1 MRRVCLVVAVLL
13 AWVGWPQLLTA
24 QVQRIALFPFAIFS
38 DEDLSALREP
48 LMTMLS
54 NSLKQQ
60 GFQPVSAI
68 EELEGKPPTGD
79 AQVRQIGGE
88 LGGSYA
94 LYGSLTKI
102 GEQISLDARLVDV
115 ANIRATYPIYV
126 TKIGLENLA
135 GAVAEL
141 TREVGIRILQKKKI
155 YQIVITGNR
164 RIEDEAIKLVI
175 KSRSGDL
182 YEPARLREDLTGIY
196 RMGYFTDVRVEG
208 EETPQGEVVT
218 FVVTEKPTVERVDIS
233 GADVVSDKD
242 IRTALGTK
250 PYSILQESTLTQDE
264 EKIRGLYRD
273 KGYYNAEVS
282 HSLEPLKENTVVVK
296 FSIVENNKLYIKTI
310 TFSGNQAYSDS
321 ELKDVI
327 KTSEK
332 GFFFW
337 FTESGILKKEQLEVD
352 VDRLMA
358 FYHTRGYMEAKVG
371 SPKITNDERGIYLDF
386 PVSEGLRY
394 RVGKVELTGDDPN
407 PEQQLVTSLRLGK
420 EEYFNREALVRDL
433 EKITNYY
440 TDRGYAFA
448 EVAPKIDK
456 NPEQPVVNVAYEV
469 RRGELV
475 DFGRIS
481 ISGNT
486 KTRDKV
492 IRRELEI
499 VEGSRYDKASLQ
511 RSSENLKRLDYFES
525 VDMDTA
531 KGEPS
536 KGETSKEMNVNVKVK
551 EKSTS
556 FASIG
561 AGYSSADQAF
571 ILGQIAERNLGGRGQ
586 RLAFQGQIGGRS
598 SRFSLGFTDP
608 WLFDTPLSMSA
619 ELYNWTQQY
628 TDYTKESWGG
638 RLTFSYPVWA
648 YTRIYLGYL
657 YDHAKVMDV
666 DEDASTIIKDQEGII
681 RTSQVSTTL
690 RRDTKDHAFLTT
702 KGSDNA
708 LTVDYAGEVL
718 GGDAAYYRVVGNS
731 SWYFPLG
738 WKLVGF
744 LHGKAGYVD
753 ELPGGILPI
762 YERFFLGGM
771 NSLRGY
777 AAGKVGPRDP
787 ATGDYLGG
795 NKMALFNAELLFPIA
810 EEQGIRGVLFFD
822 AGNAFYNGDPIKIT
836 DFQADVGPE
845 LRWYSPLGPLR
856 LAWGYALN
864 PKSYQDSYKWQ
875 FSMGIFF

>member
-1 MRRVCLVVAVLL
+1 MRRVCLVIAVMI
-13 AWVGWPQLLTA
+13 AWVSWPQPLKA
-24 QVQRIALFPFAIFS
+24 QVQRIVVFPFAIFS
-38 DEDLSALREP
+38 KEDLSALREP
-48 LMTMLS
+48 LMTMLT
-54 NSLKQQ
+54 NSLRQQ
-60 GFQPVSAI
+60 GFQPVSAA
-68 EELEGKPPTGD
+68 EELGGKPPTGD
-79 AQVRQIGGE
+79 AQVRQAGGE
-88 LGGSYA
+88 MGGSYA

-115 ANIRATYPIYV
+115 ANIRATYPIYI
-126 TKIGLENLA
+126 TKTGLENLA
-135 GAVAEL
+135 SAVADL
-141 TREVGIRILQKKKI
+141 VKEVGIRILQKKKI
-155 YQIVITGNR
+155 YQIVITGNK
-164 RIEDEAIKLVI
+164 RIEDEAIKLAI
-175 KSRSGDL
+175 KSKPGEL
-182 YEPARLREDLTGIY
+182 YEPARFREDLTSIY

-233 GADVVSDKD
+233 GADVISDKD

-264 EKIRGLYRD
+264 EKIKGLYRD

-282 HSLEPLKENTVVVK
+282 YSAEPLQQNTVVVK
-296 FSIVENNKLYIKTI
+296 FAIVEHSKLYIKTI
-310 TFSGNQAYSDS
+310 TFSGNQAFPDS

-337 FTESGILKKEQLEVD
+337 LTESGILKKEQLEVD

-371 SPKITNDERGIYLDF
+371 TPKITNDERGIYLDF
-386 PVSEGLRY
+386 PIAEGLRY
-394 RVGKVELTGDDPN
+394 RVGTVEVTGDDPS
-407 PEQQLVTSLRLGK
+407 PDQKLTTSLRLGK
-420 EEYFNREALVRDL
+420 EEYFNREALVKDL
-433 EKITNYY
+433 ETITSYY

-456 NPEQPVVNVAYEV
+456 NTEQLVVNVAYEV
-469 RRGELV
+469 HRGELV

-499 VEGSRYDKASLQ
+499 VEGSRYDKARLQ
-511 RSSENLKRLDYFES
+511 RSTENLKRLDYFES
-525 VDMDTA
+525 VDMDT
-531 KGEPS
+531 S

-586 RLAFQGQIGGRS
+586 RLAFQGQLGGRS
-598 SRFSLGFTDP
+598 SRFSLGFTEP
-608 WLFDTPLSMSA
+608 WLFDTPLSMNV
-619 ELYNWTQQY
+619 ELYKWTQQY
-628 TDYTKESWGG
+628 PDYDRDSYGG
-638 RLTFSYPVWA
+638 KLGFGYPVWA
-648 YTRIYLGYL
+648 YTRLYLGYL
-657 YDHAKVMDV
+657 YDHAKVSNV
-666 DEDASTIIKDQEGII
+666 SEDASSAIEDQEGII
-681 RTSQVSTTL
+681 ITSQVSTTL
-690 RRDTKDHAFLTT
+690 RRDTRDHAFLTT

-708 LTVDYAGEVL
+708 LTSDYAGEIL
-718 GGDAAYYRVVGNS
+718 GGDAAYWRIVANS
-731 SWYFPLG
+731 SWYFPLV

-762 YERFFLGGM
+762 YERFFLGGI

-777 AAGKVGPRDP
+777 TSGKVGPRDP
-787 ATGDYLGG
+787 ETGDYLGG
-795 NKMALFNAELLFPIA
+795 NKMALFNAELLFPIV
-810 EEQGIRGVLFFD
+810 EDQGIRGVLFYD
-822 AGNAFYNGDPIKIT
+822 AGNAFNNGDPIKISE
-836 DFQADVGPE
+836 FQTDVGVG

-856 LAWGYALN
+856 LEWGYALN
-864 PKSYQDSYKWQ
+864 PKSYQDNYKWQ

>member
-1 MRRVCLVVAVLL
+1 MAVMI
-13 AWVGWPQLLTA
+13 AWVSWSQPLNA
-24 QVQRIALFPFAIFS
+24 QVQRIAVFPFAILS
-38 DEDLSALREP
+38 EEDLSALREP
-48 LMTMLS
+48 LMTMLT

-60 GFQPVSAI
+60 GFQPVSAV
-68 EELEGKPPTGD
+68 EELQGRPPTGD
-79 AQVRQIGGE
+79 AQVRQVGGE

-102 GEQISLDARLVDV
+102 GEQISLDARVVDV

-126 TKIGLENLA
+126 TKTGLENLA
-135 GAVAEL
+135 SAVADL
-141 TREVGIRILQKKKI
+141 VREVGIRILQKKKI

-175 KSRSGDL
+175 KSKSGDL

-233 GADVVSDKD
+233 GADVISEKD
-242 IRTALGTK
+242 VRTALGTK
-250 PYSILQESTLTQDE
+250 PFSILQESTLTQDD

-282 HSLEPLKENTVVVK
+282 HSLEPLKENTVAVR
-296 FSIVENNKLYIKTI
+296 FSIVEHDKLYIKTI
-310 TFSGNQAYSDS
+310 TFSGNQAFSDS

-327 KTSEK
+327 KTAEK
-332 GFFFW
+332 GFFYW

-394 RVGKVELTGDDPN
+394 RVGKVELTGDDPS
-407 PEQQLVTSLRLGK
+407 PDAKLVTSLRLSK
-420 EEYFNREALVRDL
+420 EEYFNREALVKDL
-433 EKITNYY
+433 ESVTSYY

-448 EVAPKIDK
+448 EVVPKIDK

-469 RRGELV
+469 HRGELV

-525 VDMDTA
+525 VDMDT
-531 KGEPS
+531 S
-536 KGETSKEMNVNVKVK
+536 KGETPKDMNVNVKVK

-586 RLAFQGQIGGRS
+586 RLGFQGQVGGKS
-598 SRFSLGFTDP
+598 SRFSVGFTDP
-608 WLFDTPLSMSA
+608 WLFDTPLSMSV

-628 TDYTKESWGG
+628 PDYNRDSWGG
-638 RLTFSYPVWA
+638 RLGFSYPVWA
-648 YTRIYLGYL
+648 YTRLYLSYG
-657 YDHAKVMDV
+657 YDHAKVTDV
-666 DEDASTIIKDQEGII
+666 ADDASSIIKDQEGII

-690 RRDTKDHAFLTT
+690 RRDTRDHPFLTT

-708 LTVDYAGEVL
+708 LTTDYAGGIL
-718 GGDAAYYRVVGNS
+718 GGDAAYWRVVANS
-731 SWYFPLG
+731 SWYFPLV

-753 ELPGGILPI
+753 ELPDGILPI
-762 YERFFLGGM
+762 YERFFLGGI

-777 AAGKVGPRDP
+777 SSGKVGPRDP
-787 ATGDYLGG
+787 ATGDYIGG
-795 NKMALFNAELLFPIA
+795 DKMALFNAELLFPLL
-810 EEQGIRGVLFFD
+810 EEQGIRGVLFYD
-822 AGNAFYNGDPIKIT
+822 AGNAFNNGVPIRIT
-836 DFQADVGPE
+836 DFQTDVGAGI
-845 LRWYSPLGPLR
+845 RWYSPLGPLR
-856 LAWGYALN
+856 LEWGYALN
-864 PKSYQDSYKWQ
+864 PKSYQDNYKVQ

>member
-1 MRRVCLVVAVLL
+1 MRRVGLVVAVLIV
-13 AWVGWPQLLTA
+13 WMSWPQPLKA
-24 QVQRIALFPFAIFS
+24 QVQRIAVFPFAIFS
-38 DEDLSALREP
+38 EEDLGALREP
-48 LMTMLS
+48 LMTMLN
-54 NSLKQQ
+54 NSLRQQ
-60 GFQPVSAI
+60 GLQPVSAI
-68 EELEGKPPTGD
+68 EELEGRPPAGD
-79 AQVRQIGGE
+79 AQVRQVGGE

-126 TKIGLENLA
+126 TKTGLENLA
-135 GAVAEL
+135 SAVADL
-141 TREVGIRILQKKKI
+141 VREVGIRILQKKKI
-155 YQIVITGNR
+155 HQIVITGNR

-175 KSRSGDL
+175 KSKAGDL

-208 EETPQGEVVT
+208 EETPQGELVT

-242 IRTALGTK
+242 IRTAIGTK
-250 PYSILQESTLTQDE
+250 PYSILQDSTLTQDE

-273 KGYYNAEVS
+273 KGYYSAEVS
-282 HSLEPLKENTVVVK
+282 HSLEPLKENTVAVT
-296 FSIVENNKLYIKTI
+296 FSIVEHDKLYIKTI
-310 TFSGNQAYSDS
+310 TFSGNQAFPDS
-321 ELKDVI
+321 ELKDAI

-386 PVSEGLRY
+386 PISEGLRY
-394 RVGKVELTGDDPN
+394 RMGKVELTGDDPS
-407 PEQQLVTSLRLGK
+407 PEQKLVTSLRLSKG
-420 EEYFNREALVRDL
+420 EYFNREALVKDL
-433 EKITNYY
+433 ETVTNYY

-475 DFGRIS
+475 DFGRIN

-492 IRRELEI
+492 IRRELQI
-499 VEGSRYDKASLQ
+499 VEGSQYDKASL
-511 RSSENLKRLDYFES
+511 RKSSENLKRLDYFES

-531 KGEPS
+531 KGETP
-536 KGETSKEMNVNVKVK
+536 KEMNVNVKVK

-586 RLAFQGQIGGRS
+586 RLAFQGQIGGQS
-598 SRFSLGFTDP
+598 SRFSVGFTDP
-608 WLFDTPLSMSA
+608 WLFDTPLSMNV
-619 ELYNWTQQY
+619 ELYKWSQ
-628 TDYTKESWGG
+628 DYIDYSKDSYGG
-638 RLTFSYPVWA
+638 RLGFSYPVWA
-648 YTRIYLGYL
+648 YTRLYLGYL
-657 YDHAKVMDV
+657 YDHAKVSAV
-666 DEDASTIIKDQEGII
+666 DEDASTFIKDQEGVIL
-681 RTSQVSTTL
+681 TSQVSTTL
-690 RRDTKDHAFLTT
+690 RRDTRDHAFLTT

-708 LTVDYAGEVL
+708 LTTDYAGGVL
-718 GGDAAYYRVVGNS
+718 GGDAAYWRVVANS
-731 SWYFPLG
+731 SWYFPLV

-744 LHGKAGYVD
+744 LHGKTGYIE

-762 YERFFLGGM
+762 YERFFLGGI

-795 NKMALFNAELLFPIA
+795 NKMALFNAELLFPVV
-810 EEQGIRGVLFFD
+810 EEQGIRGVLFYD
-822 AGNAFYNGDPIKIT
+822 AGNAFNNGDPIKIT
-836 DFQADVGPE
+836 DFQTDVGAG

-856 LAWGYALN
+856 LEWGYALN
-864 PKSYQDSYKWQ
+864 PKSYQANYKWQ

>member
-1 MRRVCLVVAVLL
+1 MRRVCLVITVMI
-13 AWVGWPQLLTA
+13 AWLSWSQPLNA
-24 QVQRIALFPFAIFS
+24 QVQRIVVFPFAILS
-38 DEDLSALREP
+38 EEDLSALQEP
-48 LMTMLS
+48 LTTMLT

-60 GFQPVSAI
+60 GFQPVSAV
-68 EELEGKPPTGD
+68 EELQGRPPTGD
-79 AQVRQIGGE
+79 AQVRQVGGE

-102 GEQISLDARLVDV
+102 GEQISLDARVVDV

-126 TKIGLENLA
+126 AKTGLENLA
-135 GAVAEL
+135 SAVADL
-141 TREVGIRILQKKKI
+141 VREVGIRILQKKKI

-164 RIEDEAIKLVI
+164 RIEDEAIKLVV
-175 KSRSGDL
+175 KSKSGDL
-182 YEPARLREDLTGIY
+182 YEPARLREDLTSIY

-208 EETPQGEVVT
+208 EETPEGEVVT

-233 GADVVSDKD
+233 GTDVISDKD

-250 PYSILQESTLTQDE
+250 PFSILQESTLTQDD

-282 HSLEPLKENTVVVK
+282 HSLEPLKENTVAVK
-296 FSIVENNKLYIKTI
+296 FSIVEHEKLYIKTI
-310 TFSGNQAYSDS
+310 TFSGNQAFSDS
-321 ELKDVI
+321 ELKDAI

-394 RVGKVELTGDDPN
+394 RVGKVELTGDDPS
-407 PEQQLVTSLRLGK
+407 PDEKMVTSLRLSK
-420 EEYFNREALVRDL
+420 EEYFNREALVKDL
-433 EKITNYY
+433 ETVTSHY

-469 RRGELV
+469 HRGELV

-511 RSSENLKRLDYFES
+511 RSSDNLKRLDYFES
-525 VDMDTA
+525 VDMDT
-531 KGEPS
+531 S
-536 KGETSKEMNVNVKVK
+536 KGETPKDMNVNVKVK

-586 RLAFQGQIGGRS
+586 RLGFQGQVGGKS
-598 SRFSLGFTDP
+598 SRFSVGFTDP
-608 WLFDTPLSMSA
+608 WLFDTPLSMSV

-628 TDYTKESWGG
+628 PDYTKDSWGG
-638 RLTFSYPVWA
+638 RLGFSYPVWA
-648 YTRIYLGYL
+648 YTRIYLSYL
-657 YDHAKVMDV
+657 YDHANVTDV
-666 DEDASTIIKDQEGII
+666 ADDASTFIRDQEGII
-681 RTSQVSTTL
+681 RTSQLSTTL
-690 RRDTKDHAFLTT
+690 RRDTRDHPFLTT
-702 KGSDNA
+702 KGSDNS
-708 LTVDYAGEVL
+708 LTTDYAGGFL
-718 GGDAAYYRVVGNS
+718 GGDAAYWRVVANS
-731 SWYFPLG
+731 SWYFPLV
-738 WKLVGF
+738 WRLVGF
-744 LHGKAGYVD
+744 LHGKVGYVD

-762 YERFFLGGM
+762 YERFFLGGI

-777 AAGKVGPRDP
+777 SSGKVGPRDP
-787 ATGDYLGG
+787 ETGDYIGG
-795 NKMALFNAELLFPIA
+795 DKMALFNAELLFPLL
-810 EEQGIRGVLFFD
+810 EEQGIRGVLFYD
-822 AGNAFYNGDPIKIT
+822 AGNAFDNGVPIKIT
-836 DFQADVGPE
+836 DFQTDVGAG

-856 LAWGYALN
+856 LEWGYALN
-864 PKSYQDSYKWQ
+864 PKSYQNQYKVQ

>member
-1 MRRVCLVVAVLL
+1 LVVAVLV
-13 AWVGWPQLLTA
+13 AWVSWPQSLKA
-24 QVQRIALFPFAIFS
+24 QVQRIAVFPFAIFS
-38 DEDLSALREP
+38 DEDLSALQEP
-48 LMTMLS
+48 LTTMLT

-60 GFQPVSAI
+60 GFQPVSAA
-68 EELEGKPPTGD
+68 EELQGRPPTGD
-79 AQVRQIGGE
+79 AQVRQVGGE

-94 LYGSLTKI
+94 LYGSLSKI
-102 GEQISLDARLVDV
+102 GEQISLDARVVDV

-126 TKIGLENLA
+126 TKTGLENLA
-135 GAVAEL
+135 GAVADL
-141 TREVGIRILQKKKI
+141 VREVGIRILQKKKI
-155 YQIVITGNR
+155 YQVVITGNR

-175 KSRSGDL
+175 KSKSGDL

-233 GADVVSDKD
+233 GADAVSDKD

-250 PYSILQESTLTQDE
+250 PYSILQEATLTQDE

-282 HSLEPLKENTVVVK
+282 HSLEPLKENTVAVK
-296 FSIVENNKLYIKTI
+296 FSIVEHEKLYIKTI
-310 TFSGNQAYSDS
+310 TFSGNQAFPDS

-332 GFFFW
+332 GFFYW

-371 SPKITNDERGIYLDF
+371 SPKVTNDERGIYLDF
-386 PVSEGLRY
+386 PISEGLRY
-394 RVGKVELTGDDPN
+394 RVGKVELIGDDPN
-407 PEQQLVTSLRLGK
+407 PEQKLVTSLRLSK
-420 EEYFNREALVRDL
+420 EEYFNREALVKDL
-433 EKITNYY
+433 ERVTNYY

-456 NPEQPVVNVAYEV
+456 NPEPPVVNVAYEV

-475 DFGRIS
+475 DFGRIN

-492 IRRELEI
+492 IRRELQI

-511 RSSENLKRLDYFES
+511 RSSESLKRLDYFES
-525 VDMDTA
+525 VDMDT
-531 KGEPS
+531 S

-571 ILGQIAERNLGGRGQ
+571 VLGQIAERNLGGRGQ
-586 RLAFQGQIGGRS
+586 RLAFQGQIGGKS
-598 SRFSLGFTDP
+598 SRFSVGFTEP
-608 WLFDTPLSMSA
+608 WLFDTPLSMNV
-619 ELYNWTQQY
+619 ELYKWSQ
-628 TDYTKESWGG
+628 DYIDYNKDSYGG
-638 RLTFSYPVWA
+638 RLGFSYPVWA
-648 YTRIYLGYL
+648 YTRLYLGYL
-657 YDHAKVMDV
+657 YDHAKVTGV
-666 DEDASTIIKDQEGII
+666 DEDASTFIKDQEGVI

-690 RRDTKDHAFLTT
+690 RRDTRDHAFLTT

-708 LTVDYAGEVL
+708 LTTDYAGQVL
-718 GGDAAYYRVVGNS
+718 GGDAAYWRVVANS
-731 SWYFPLG
+731 SWYFPLM

-762 YERFFLGGM
+762 YERFFLGGI

-777 AAGKVGPRDP
+777 GAGKVGPRDP
-787 ATGDYLGG
+787 ETGDYLGG
-795 NKMALFNAELLFPIA
+795 DKMVLFNAELLFPIV
-810 EEQGIRGVLFFD
+810 EEQGIRGVLFYD
-822 AGNAFYNGDPIKIT
+822 AGNAFNNGDPIKLT
-836 DFQADVGPE
+836 DLQTDVGAG

-856 LAWGYALN
+856 LEWGYALN
-864 PKSYQDSYKWQ
+864 PKPYQDDYKWQ

>member
-1 MRRVCLVVAVLL
+1 MAVMI
-13 AWVGWPQLLTA
+13 AWVSWSQPLNA
-24 QVQRIALFPFAIFS
+24 QVQRIAVFPFAILS
-38 DEDLSALREP
+38 EEDLSALREP
-48 LMTMLS
+48 LMTMLT

-60 GFQPVSAI
+60 GFQPVSAV
-68 EELEGKPPTGD
+68 EELQGRPPTGD
-79 AQVRQIGGE
+79 AQVRQVGGE

-102 GEQISLDARLVDV
+102 GEQISLDARVVDV

-126 TKIGLENLA
+126 TKTGLENLA
-135 GAVAEL
+135 SAVADL
-141 TREVGIRILQKKKI
+141 VREVGIRILQKKKI

-175 KSRSGDL
+175 KSKSGDL

-208 EETPQGEVVT
+208 EESPQGEVVT

-233 GADVVSDKD
+233 GADVISEKD
-242 IRTALGTK
+242 VRTALGTK
-250 PYSILQESTLTQDE
+250 PFSILQESTLTQDD

-282 HSLEPLKENTVVVK
+282 HSLEPLKENTVAVR
-296 FSIVENNKLYIKTI
+296 FSIVEHDKLYIKTI
-310 TFSGNQAYSDS
+310 TFSGNQAFSDS

-327 KTSEK
+327 KTAEK
-332 GFFFW
+332 GFFYW

-394 RVGKVELTGDDPN
+394 RVGKVELTGDDPS
-407 PEQQLVTSLRLGK
+407 PDAKLVTSLRLSK
-420 EEYFNREALVRDL
+420 EEYFNREALVKDL
-433 EKITNYY
+433 ESVTSYY

-448 EVAPKIDK
+448 EVVPKIDK

-469 RRGELV
+469 HRGELV

-525 VDMDTA
+525 VDMDT
-531 KGEPS
+531 S
-536 KGETSKEMNVNVKVK
+536 KGETPKDMNVNVKVK

-586 RLAFQGQIGGRS
+586 RLGFQGQVGGKS
-598 SRFSLGFTDP
+598 SRFSVGFTDP
-608 WLFDTPLSMSA
+608 WLFDTPLSMSV

-628 TDYTKESWGG
+628 PDYNRDSWGG
-638 RLTFSYPVWA
+638 RLGFSYPVWA
-648 YTRIYLGYL
+648 YTRLYLSYG
-657 YDHAKVMDV
+657 YDHAKVTDV
-666 DEDASTIIKDQEGII
+666 ADDASSIIKDQEGII

-690 RRDTKDHAFLTT
+690 RRDTRDHPFLTT

-708 LTVDYAGEVL
+708 LTTDYAGGIL
-718 GGDAAYYRVVGNS
+718 GGDAAYWRVVANS
-731 SWYFPLG
+731 SWYFPLV

-753 ELPGGILPI
+753 ELPDGILPI
-762 YERFFLGGM
+762 YERFFLGGI

-777 AAGKVGPRDP
+777 SSGKVGPRDP
-787 ATGDYLGG
+787 ATGDYIGG
-795 NKMALFNAELLFPIA
+795 DKMALFNAELLFPLL
-810 EEQGIRGVLFFD
+810 EEQGIRGVLFYD
-822 AGNAFYNGDPIKIT
+822 AGNAFNNGVPIRIT
-836 DFQADVGPE
+836 DFQTDVGAGI
-845 LRWYSPLGPLR
+845 RWYSPLGPLR
-856 LAWGYALN
+856 LEWGYALN
-864 PKSYQDSYKWQ
+864 PKSYQDNYKVQ

>member
-1 MRRVCLVVAVLL
+1 LVVAVLF
-13 AWVGWPQLLTA
+13 AWVSWPQPLTA
-24 QVQRIALFPFAIFS
+24 QMQRIAVFPFAIFS

-48 LMTMLS
+48 LMTMLT

-60 GFQPVSAI
+60 GFQPVSAV

-79 AQVRQIGGE
+79 AQVRQVGGE

-102 GEQISLDARLVDV
+102 GEQISLDARVVDV

-126 TKIGLENLA
+126 IKTGLENLA
-135 GAVAEL
+135 SAVADL
-141 TREVGIRILQKKKI
+141 VREVGIRILQKKKI

-175 KSRSGDL
+175 KSKSGDL

-264 EKIRGLYRD
+264 DKIRGLYRD

-282 HSLEPLKENTVVVK
+282 HSIEPLKENTVVVK
-296 FSIVENNKLYIKTI
+296 FSIVEHDKLYIKTI
-310 TFSGNQAYSDS
+310 TFSGNQGFSDS
-321 ELKDVI
+321 ELKGVI

-332 GFFFW
+332 GFFYW

-386 PVSEGLRY
+386 PISEGLRY
-394 RVGKVELTGDDPN
+394 RVGKVELAGDDPS
-407 PEQQLVTSLRLGK
+407 PEQKLVTSLRLSK
-420 EEYFNREALVRDL
+420 EEYFNREALVKDL
-433 EKITNYY
+433 ETVTNYY

-456 NPEQPVVNVAYEV
+456 TPEPPVVNVAYEV

-475 DFGRIS
+475 DFGRIN

-492 IRRELEI
+492 IRRELQI

-511 RSSENLKRLDYFES
+511 KSSENLKRLDYFES
-525 VDMDTA
+525 VDMDT
-531 KGEPS
+531 S
-536 KGETSKEMNVNVKVK
+536 KGETSKDMNVNVKVK

-586 RLAFQGQIGGRS
+586 RLAFQGQIGGQS
-598 SRFSLGFTDP
+598 SRFSVGFTDP
-608 WLFDTPLSMSA
+608 WMFDTPLSMNV
-619 ELYNWTQQY
+619 ELYKWSQ
-628 TDYTKESWGG
+628 DYIDYNKDSYGG
-638 RLTFSYPVWA
+638 KLGFSYPVWA
-648 YTRIYLGYL
+648 YTRLYLGYL
-657 YDHAKVMDV
+657 YDHAKVTGV
-666 DEDASTIIKDQEGII
+666 DEDASTFIKDQEGVIT
-681 RTSQVSTTL
+681 TSQVSTTL
-690 RRDTKDHAFLTT
+690 RRDTRDHAFLTT

-708 LTVDYAGEVL
+708 LTTDYAGEIL
-718 GGDAAYYRVVGNS
+718 GGDAAYWRIVANS
-731 SWYFPLG
+731 SWYFPLV

-762 YERFFLGGM
+762 YERFFLGGI

-777 AAGKVGPRDP
+777 SAGKVGPRDP
-787 ATGDYLGG
+787 ETGDYLGG
-795 NKMALFNAELLFPIA
+795 NKMALFNAELLFPIV
-810 EEQGIRGVLFFD
+810 EEQGIRGVVFYD

-836 DFQADVGPE
+836 DFQTDVGAG

-856 LAWGYALN
+856 LEWGYALN
-864 PKSYQDSYKWQ
+864 PKPYQDDYKWQ

>member
-1 MRRVCLVVAVLL
+1 MRRVFWVIAVLVV
-13 AWVGWPQLLTA
+13 WVGWPQPLNA
-24 QVQRIALFPFAIFS
+24 QVQRIAVFPFAIFS
-38 DEDLSALREP
+38 EEDLSALRDP
-48 LMTMLS
+48 LMTMLT

-60 GFQPVSAI
+60 GFQPVSAV
-68 EELEGKPPTGD
+68 EELQGRPPTGD
-79 AQVRQIGGE
+79 AQVRQVGGE

-115 ANIRATYPIYV
+115 ANVRATYPIYV
-126 TKIGLENLA
+126 AKTGLENLA
-135 GAVAEL
+135 SAVADL
-141 TREVGIRILQKKKI
+141 VREVGIRVLQKKKI

-175 KSRSGDL
+175 KSKVGDL

-208 EETPQGEVVT
+208 EETPEGELVT

-233 GADVVSDKD
+233 GADVISDKD

-250 PYSILQESTLTQDE
+250 PFSILQESTLTQDD
-264 EKIRGLYRD
+264 EKIKGLYRD

-282 HSLEPLKENTVVVK
+282 HSLEPLKENTVAVR
-296 FSIVENNKLYIKTI
+296 FSIVEHDKLYIKKI
-310 TFSGNQAYSDS
+310 TFSGNQAFSDS
-321 ELKDVI
+321 ELKDLI

-352 VDRLMA
+352 VDRLTA

-371 SPKITNDERGIYLDF
+371 SPKITNDELGIYLDF

-394 RVGKVELTGDDPN
+394 RIGKVELTGDDPS
-407 PEQQLVTSLRLGK
+407 PEPELVTSLRLSK
-420 EEYFNREALVRDL
+420 EEYFNREALVKDL
-433 EKITNYY
+433 ETVTSYY

-448 EVAPKIDK
+448 EVSPKIDK
-456 NPEQPVVNVAYEV
+456 NPEQPVVNVAYDI

-511 RSSENLKRLDYFES
+511 RSTDNLKRLDYFES
-525 VDMDTA
+525 VDVDT
-531 KGEPS
+531 S
-536 KGETSKEMNVNVKVK
+536 KGETAKDMNVNVKVK

-586 RLAFQGQIGGRS
+586 RLAFQGQVGGKGN
-598 SRFSLGFTDP
+598 RFSVGFTDP
-608 WLFDTPLSMSA
+608 WLFDTPLA
-619 ELYNWTQQY
+619 LNVELYNWTQQY
-628 TDYTKESWGG
+628 PDYDRDSWGG
-638 RLTFSYPVWA
+638 RLGFSYPVWA
-648 YTRIYLGYL
+648 YTRLYLSYN
-657 YDHAKVMDV
+657 YDHAKVSNV
-666 DEDASTIIKDQEGII
+666 SEDASSVILDQEGII
-681 RTSQVSTTL
+681 RTSQVSSTL
-690 RRDTKDHAFLTT
+690 RRDTRDHPFLTT
-702 KGSDNA
+702 KGSDNS
-708 LTVDYAGEVL
+708 LTVDYAGGFL
-718 GGDAAYYRVVGNS
+718 GGDAAYARTLANS
-731 SWYFPLG
+731 SWYFPLV

-744 LHGKAGYVD
+744 LHGKLGYVN
-753 ELPGGILPI
+753 ELPDGILPI
-762 YERFFLGGM
+762 YERFFLGGI

-777 AAGKVGPRDP
+777 SSGKVGPRDP
-787 ATGDYLGG
+787 ATGDYIGG
-795 NKMALFNAELLFPIA
+795 NKMALFNAEVLFPLLD
-810 EEQGIRGVLFFD
+810 EQGIRGVVFYD
-822 AGNAFYNGDPIKIT
+822 AGNAFNNGDPIKVT
-836 DFQADVGPE
+836 DFQTDVGAGI
-845 LRWYSPLGPLR
+845 RWYSPLGPLR
-856 LAWGYALN
+856 LEWGYALN
-864 PKSYQDSYKWQ
+864 PKSYQDTYKFQ
-875 FSMGIFF
+875 FSMGIFW

>member
-1 MRRVCLVVAVLL
+1 MRRVCVFIAVMI
-13 AWVGWPQLLTA
+13 AWVSWPQHLTA
-24 QVQRIALFPFAIFS
+24 QVQRIVVFPFAIFS
-38 DEDLSALREP
+38 EEDLSALREP
-48 LMTMLS
+48 LMTMLT

-60 GFQPVSAI
+60 GFQPVSAA
-68 EELEGKPPTGD
+68 EELGGKPPTSDG
-79 AQVRQIGGE
+79 QVRQVGGE
-88 LGGSYA
+88 MGGSYA

-102 GEQISLDARLVDV
+102 GEQISLDARVVDV
-115 ANIRATYPIYV
+115 ANVRATYPIYV
-126 TKIGLENLA
+126 TKTGLENLA
-135 GAVAEL
+135 GAVADL
-141 TREVGIRILQKKKI
+141 VREVGIRILRKKKI
-155 YQIVITGNR
+155 YQIVIAGNK

-175 KSRSGDL
+175 KDKPGDL
-182 YEPARLREDLTGIY
+182 YEPARLREDLTSIY
-196 RMGYFTDVRVEG
+196 RMGYFTDVRIEG
-208 EETPQGEVVT
+208 EETPEGEVVT

-233 GADVVSDKD
+233 GADVISDKD

-250 PYSILQESTLTQDE
+250 PYSILQESTLSQDE

-282 HSLEPLKENTVVVK
+282 HSLEPLKQNTVVVK
-296 FSIVENNKLYIKTI
+296 FTIVEHDKLYIKTI
-310 TFSGNQAYSDS
+310 TFSGNQAFPDS

-337 FTESGILKKEQLEVD
+337 LTESGILKKEQLEVD

-386 PVSEGLRY
+386 PISEGLRY

-407 PEQQLVTSLRLGK
+407 PEQQLVTSLRLSK

-433 EKITNYY
+433 EKVTNYY

-456 NPEQPVVNVAYEV
+456 NTEQQVVNVAYEV

-511 RSSENLKRLDYFES
+511 RSTESLKRLDYFES
-525 VDMDTA
+525 VDMDT
-531 KGEPS
+531 S

-561 AGYSSADQAF
+561 VGYSSADQAF
-571 ILGQIAERNLGGRGQ
+571 MLGQIAERNLGGRGQ
-586 RLAFQGQIGGRS
+586 RLAFQGQVGGRS
-598 SRFSLGFTDP
+598 SRFSLGFTEP
-608 WLFDTPLSMSA
+608 WLFDTPLSMNV
-619 ELYNWTQQY
+619 ELYNWAQQY
-628 TDYTKESWGG
+628 PDYDRNSYGG
-638 RLTFSYPVWA
+638 RLGFSYPVWA
-648 YTRIYLGYL
+648 YTRLYLGYL
-657 YDHAKVMDV
+657 YDHAKVSNV
-666 DEDASTIIKDQEGII
+666 DENASSAIKDQEGII

-690 RRDTKDHAFLTT
+690 RRDTRDHPFLTT
-702 KGSDNA
+702 KGSDNS
-708 LTVDYAGEVL
+708 LTTDYAGGIL
-718 GGDAAYYRVVGNS
+718 GGDAAYYRIVANS
-731 SWYFPLG
+731 SWYFPLV

-762 YERFFLGGM
+762 YERFFLGGI

-777 AAGKVGPRDP
+777 TAGKVGPRDP
-787 ATGDYLGG
+787 ETGDYLGG
-795 NKMALFNAELLFPIA
+795 NKMALFNAELLFPIV
-810 EEQGIRGVLFFD
+810 EDQGIRGVLFYD
-822 AGNAFYNGDPIKIT
+822 AGNAFNNGDPIRIT
-836 DFQADVGPE
+836 DFQTDVGVG

-856 LAWGYALN
+856 LEWGYALN
-864 PKSYQDSYKWQ
+864 PKSYQDPYKWQ

>member
-1 MRRVCLVVAVLL
+1 MRRVCLVVAVLF
-13 AWVGWPQLLTA
+13 AWVSWPQPLTA
-24 QVQRIALFPFAIFS
+24 QMQRIAVFPFAIFS

-48 LMTMLS
+48 LMTMLT

-60 GFQPVSAI
+60 GFQPVSAV

-79 AQVRQIGGE
+79 AQVRQVGGE

-102 GEQISLDARLVDV
+102 GEQISLDARVVDV

-126 TKIGLENLA
+126 AKTGLENLA
-135 GAVAEL
+135 SAVADL
-141 TREVGIRILQKKKI
+141 VREVGIRILQKKKI

-175 KSRSGDL
+175 KSKSGDL

-218 FVVTEKPTVERVDIS
+218 FVVTEKPTVERVDIG

-264 EKIRGLYRD
+264 DKIRGLYRD

-296 FSIVENNKLYIKTI
+296 FSIVEHDKLYIKTI
-310 TFSGNQAYSDS
+310 TFSGNQAFPDS

-332 GFFFW
+332 GFFYW

-386 PVSEGLRY
+386 PISEGLRY

-407 PEQQLVTSLRLGK
+407 PEQKLVTSLRLSK
-420 EEYFNREALVRDL
+420 EEYFNREALVKDL
-433 EKITNYY
+433 ERVTNYY

-456 NPEQPVVNVAYEV
+456 TAEPPVVNVAYEV

-475 DFGRIS
+475 DFGRIN

-492 IRRELEI
+492 IRRELQV
-499 VEGSRYDKASLQ
+499 VEGSQYDKASLQ
-511 RSSENLKRLDYFES
+511 KSSENLKRLDYFES
-525 VDMDTA
+525 VDMDT
-531 KGEPS
+531 S
-536 KGETSKEMNVNVKVK
+536 KGETSKDMNVNVKVK

-571 ILGQIAERNLGGRGQ
+571 MLGQIAERNLGGRGQ
-586 RLAFQGQIGGRS
+586 RLAFQGQIGGKS
-598 SRFSLGFTDP
+598 SRFSVGFTEP
-608 WLFDTPLSMSA
+608 WLFDTPLSMNA
-619 ELYNWTQQY
+619 ELYKWSQEY
-628 TDYTKESWGG
+628 TDYNKDSYGG
-638 RLTFSYPVWA
+638 RLGFSYPVWA
-648 YTRIYLGYL
+648 YTRLYLGYL
-657 YDHAKVMDV
+657 YDRAKVTNV
-666 DEDASTIIKDQEGII
+666 DENASTFIQDQEGVI

-690 RRDTKDHAFLTT
+690 RRDTRDHAFLTT

-708 LTVDYAGEVL
+708 LTTDYAGGVL
-718 GGDAAYYRVVGNS
+718 GGDAAYYRVVANS
-731 SWYFPLG
+731 SWYFPLA

-744 LHGKAGYVD
+744 LHGKTGYIE
-753 ELPGGILPI
+753 ELPGGIVPI
-762 YERFFLGGM
+762 YERFFLGGI

-777 AAGKVGPRDP
+777 GAGKVGPRDP
-787 ATGDYLGG
+787 ETGDYLGG
-795 NKMALFNAELLFPIA
+795 NKMALFNAELLFPIV
-810 EEQGIRGVLFFD
+810 EEQGIRGVVFYD
-822 AGNAFYNGDPIKIT
+822 AGNAFYNGDPIQIT
-836 DFQADVGPE
+836 DFQTDVGAG

-856 LAWGYALN
+856 LEWGYALN
-864 PKSYQDSYKWQ
+864 PKSYQDNYKWQ

>member
-1 MRRVCLVVAVLL
+1 MRRVCLVVAVLV
-13 AWVGWPQLLTA
+13 AWMSWPQPLTA
-24 QVQRIALFPFAIFS
+24 QMQRIAVFPFAIFS

-48 LMTMLS
+48 LMTMLT

-60 GFQPVSAI
+60 GFQPVSAV

-79 AQVRQIGGE
+79 AQVRQVGGE

-102 GEQISLDARLVDV
+102 GEQISLDARVVDV

-126 TKIGLENLA
+126 TKTGLENLA
-135 GAVAEL
+135 SAVADL
-141 TREVGIRILQKKKI
+141 VREVGIRILQKKKI

-175 KSRSGDL
+175 KSKSGDL

-264 EKIRGLYRD
+264 DKIRGLYRD

-282 HSLEPLKENTVVVK
+282 HSLEPFKENTVVVK
-296 FSIVENNKLYIKTI
+296 FSIVEHDKLYIKTI
-310 TFSGNQAYSDS
+310 TFSGNQAFPDS

-332 GFFFW
+332 GFFYW

-386 PVSEGLRY
+386 PISEGLRY
-394 RVGKVELTGDDPN
+394 RVGKVELTGDDPS
-407 PEQQLVTSLRLGK
+407 PEQKLVTSLRLSK
-420 EEYFNREALVRDL
+420 EEYFNREALVKDL
-433 EKITNYY
+433 ETVTSHY

-456 NPEQPVVNVAYEV
+456 TLEPPVVNVAYEV

-475 DFGRIS
+475 DFGRIN

-492 IRRELEI
+492 IRRELQV
-499 VEGSRYDKASLQ
+499 VEGSQYDKASLQ
-511 RSSENLKRLDYFES
+511 KSSENLKRLDYFES
-525 VDMDTA
+525 VDMDT
-531 KGEPS
+531 S
-536 KGETSKEMNVNVKVK
+536 KGETSKDMNVNLKVK

-598 SRFSLGFTDP
+598 SRFSVGFTEP
-608 WLFDTPLSMSA
+608 WLFDTPLSMNV
-619 ELYNWTQQY
+619 ELYKWSQ
-628 TDYTKESWGG
+628 DYIDYNKDSYGG
-638 RLTFSYPVWA
+638 KLGFSYPVWA
-648 YTRIYLGYL
+648 YTRLYMGYL
-657 YDHAKVMDV
+657 YDHAKVTGV
-666 DEDASTIIKDQEGII
+666 DEDASTFIKDQEGVI

-690 RRDTKDHAFLTT
+690 RRDTRDHAFLTT

-708 LTVDYAGEVL
+708 LTTDYAGEIL
-718 GGDAAYYRVVGNS
+718 GGDAAYWRVVANS
-731 SWYFPLG
+731 SWYFPLV

-762 YERFFLGGM
+762 YERFFLGGI

-777 AAGKVGPRDP
+777 GAGKVGPRDP
-787 ATGDYLGG
+787 ETGDYLGG
-795 NKMALFNAELLFPIA
+795 NKMALFNAELLFPIV
-810 EEQGIRGVLFFD
+810 EEQGIRGVVFYD

-836 DFQADVGPE
+836 DFQTDVGAG

-856 LAWGYALN
+856 LEWGYALN
-864 PKSYQDSYKWQ
+864 PKPYQDNYKWQ